1 MSFDFICSKKEGGVM
16 ASQKIGSYAFLL
28 GVIIALIAGIIAAA
42 DAIMGSAMLAG
53 SAGWIALILVILGL
67 IVGFLNIKD
76 KHITDFLIATIA
88 VAMIGLVALNPA
100 TIVVD
105 PIVILINAIVG
116 NIVTLVAPAALIVGL
131 KQILSLAK
139 EQVM

>member
-1 MSFDFICSKKEGGVM
+1 M
-16 ASQKIGSYAFLL
+16 ASQKVGSYAFLL
-28 GVIIALIAGIIAAA
+28 GVIIALIAGIVAAA
-42 DAIMGSAMLAG
+42 DAIMGSAMMAG
-53 SAGWIALILVILGL
+53 AAGWIALILVILGL

-105 PIVILINAIVG
+105 PIVVLINAIVG

>member
-1 MSFDFICSKKEGGVM
+1 M

-28 GVIIALIAGIIAAA
+28 GVIIALIAGIVAAA